1 MYELYSGTPIS
12 LGAKIQ
18 KNFVCY
24 AKGLRYIEVRL
35 VQPITFDYNWGK
47 ECLRFRLYFIKE
59 LSILRNH

>member
-24 AKGLRYIEVRL
+24 AKGLKRA
-35 VQPITFDYNWGK
+35 T
-47 ECLRFRLYFIKE
+47 LY
-59 LSILRNH
+59 LGPAGTTHQL